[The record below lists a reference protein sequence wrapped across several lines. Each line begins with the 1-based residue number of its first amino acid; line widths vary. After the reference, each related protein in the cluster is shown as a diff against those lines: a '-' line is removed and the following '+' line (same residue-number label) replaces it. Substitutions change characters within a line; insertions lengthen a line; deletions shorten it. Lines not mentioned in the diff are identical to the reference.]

1 VKTRRARTSAIRS
14 TPHKAGVKRDAGA
27 CCEVWM
33 TVATNGAAAFMCTF
47 SPSLLNFLNEQLDS
61 LPLKFQM
68 TLIVT
73 DTMLLAGNMW
83 R

>member
-1 VKTRRARTSAIRS
+1 
-14 TPHKAGVKRDAGA
+14 
-27 CCEVWM
+27 M

-73 DTMLLAGNMW
+73 DTMLLSWKHVAMKKEIKSAHQNLTL
-83 R
+83 